1 MSLNIIVSL
10 NFNEFK
16 THLIDKNQFN
26 EKYLIILKTEI
37 FGRKNNVVSPN
48 QGNVTWR
55 TAGSKN
61 RTLKRTEKPKSA
73 RWMYDVGL

>member
-26 EKYLIILKTEI
+26 EKYLIILKRNDFLVKE
-37 FGRKNNVVSPN
+37 NNN
-48 QGNVTWR
+48 GN
-55 TAGSKN
+55 GK
-61 RTLKRTEKPKSA
+61 KPKSA
-73 RWMYDVGL
+73 ALNLSNII